1 MRGRWST
8 KHDALKGHQAVA
20 GGNAPGRVPTRRPT
34 LQGSQMRVRGGRT
47 LLRQGLFSDPFR
59 VGGMGVSGGVAPG
72 YYMNPLRGFSVAYF
86 VPLRETSR
94 RPVMPTLHN
103 KLRRQLGL
111 GSAAAAVAGEAIG
124 VGIFLTPAGMARQLG
139 SPFWLLMVWLL
150 MGLMA
155 VAGSLCF
162 GGLAARYPEAGGA
175 YVYLR
180 EAFGARLAYLYG
192 WMQLLVMDPGV
203 TASLAVGMAAYTAS
217 VTHITVL
224 EQKVLGIAAIFG
236 LAALNMRGT
245 RLGAGLLQ
253 GLTWLKISALA
264 LLPVWALAFGL
275 GDWSHFT
282 PLVTPRSGSAPLFGA
297 LAASSMAAFYS
308 FGGWWDATK
317 IAGEVREPER
327 NMPRALVL
335 GVLVVTSVYILITG
349 VFIYLVPIE
358 RIASGETF
366 MAQAGGRL
374 FGAAGATIM
383 AALVVLCVLACI
395 TALLMLSPR
404 VYYAMARDG
413 LFFEAIA
420 KTHPTYGTPARAI
433 AIQAILASLLVAL
446 GTFNQIVAYF
456 VFVAVAFLGL
466 IVAGL
471 FRLARRA
478 SAAPGH
484 SDLAVAGVEPPSSC
498 IRVPGFPY
506 TPISFLLL
514 TALMLLLIASRS
526 PRQALLG
533 VLVVS
538 LGVPAFQ
545 LVRKSE
551 GARVRCEG

>member
-1 MRGRWST
+1 MHAEANQT
-8 KHDALKGHQAVA
+8 
-20 GGNAPGRVPTRRPT
+20 NPGRDT
-34 LQGSQMRVRGGRT
+34 
-47 LLRQGLFSDPFR
+47 
-59 VGGMGVSGGVAPG
+59 
-72 YYMNPLRGFSVAYF
+72 
-86 VPLRETSR
+86 RETSLT
-94 RPVMPTLHN
+94 PQTT
-103 KLRRQLGL
+103 LRRQLGL

-180 EAFGARLAYLYG
+180 EAFGARLAFLYG

-217 VTHITVL
+217 VTHITVS

-275 GDWSHFT
+275 GDWSHFS
-282 PLVTPRSGSAPLFGA
+282 PLVAPRSGSAPLMAA

-335 GVLVVTSVYILITG
+335 GVLVVTSVYILTTG

-358 RIASGETF
+358 RITSGQTF

-374 FGAAGATIM
+374 FGAAGATLM
-383 AALVVLCVLACI
+383 AGLVVLCVLACI
-395 TALLMLSPR
+395 TAILMLSPR

-466 IVAGL
+466 TVAGL
-471 FRLARRA
+471 FRLDRRA
-478 SAAPGH
+478 NSDHAQPSDSSPEGVGPQGQGPPRSRSRVADLFRLDRRATADPCH
-484 SDLAVAGVEPPSSC
+484 SERSEESPRPQF
-498 IRVPGFPY
+498 RVPGFPY
-506 TPISFLLL
+506 TPILFLLL

-526 PRQALLG
+526 PLQALLG

-538 LGVPAFQ
+538 LGIPAFQ
-545 LVRKSE
+545 LVRK
-551 GARVRCEG
+551 

>member
-1 MRGRWST
+1 MPESSS
-8 KHDALKGHQAVA
+8 
-20 GGNAPGRVPTRRPT
+20 VPQT
-34 LQGSQMRVRGGRT
+34 
-47 LLRQGLFSDPFR
+47 
-59 VGGMGVSGGVAPG
+59 
-72 YYMNPLRGFSVAYF
+72 N
-86 VPLRETSR
+86 
-94 RPVMPTLHN
+94 
-103 KLRRQLGL
+103 LRRQLGL
-111 GSAAAAVAGEAIG
+111 ASAAAAVAGEAIG

-139 SPFWLLMVWLL
+139 SPFWLLIVWLT

-162 GGLAARYPEAGGA
+162 GGLAAGCPEAGGA

-180 EAFGARLAYLYG
+180 EAFGARWAFLYG

-217 VTHITVL
+217 VAHITVSG
-224 EQKVLGIAAIFG
+224 QKVLGIAVILA

-253 GLTWLKISALA
+253 ALTWLKISALA

-275 GDWSHFT
+275 GNWSHFS
-282 PLVTPRSGSAPLFGA
+282 PLVSQRSGSAPLMAA
-297 LAASSMAAFYS
+297 LAAGSMAAFYS

-317 IAGEVREPER
+317 IAGEVRDAER

-335 GVLVVTSVYILITG
+335 GVLVVTSVYILTTG

-358 RIASGETF
+358 RITSGETF

-374 FGAAGATIM
+374 FGAPGATIM

-413 LFFEAIA
+413 LFFEAVA
-420 KTHPTYGTPARAI
+420 KTHPTFGTPARAI
-433 AIQAILASLLVAL
+433 AIQAILASILVAL

-466 IVAGL
+466 TVAGL
-471 FRLARRA
+471 FRLQSRHLSYQPILATIAGTRH
-478 SAAPGH
+478 SEPFDCH
-484 SDLAVAGVEPPSSC
+484 SDPSACHSERSEESPQLAQRPLRQESPRPRF
-498 IRVPGFPY
+498 RVPGFPY
-506 TPISFLLL
+506 TPAVFLLL

-533 VLVVS
+533 VLVVL
-538 LGVPAFQ
+538 LGLPAFQ
-545 LVRKSE
+545 IVAK
-551 GARVRCEG
+551 GKG

>member
-1 MRGRWST
+1 
-8 KHDALKGHQAVA
+8 
-20 GGNAPGRVPTRRPT
+20 
-34 LQGSQMRVRGGRT
+34 VRGCLQAEANQT
-47 LLRQGLFSDPFR
+47 D
-59 VGGMGVSGGVAPG
+59 A
-72 YYMNPLRGFSVAYF
+72 
-86 VPLRETSR
+86 SR
-94 RPVMPTLHN
+94 DTHRASLTPQTH
-103 KLRRQLGL
+103 LRRQLGL
-111 GSAAAAVAGEAIG
+111 GAAAAAVAGEAIG

-139 SPFWLLMVWLL
+139 SPFWLLMVWLV

-162 GGLAARYPEAGGA
+162 GSLAARYPEAGGA

-180 EAFGARLAYLYG
+180 EAFGPRLAFLYG

-203 TASLAVGMAAYTAS
+203 TASLAVGMAGYTAS
-217 VTHITVL
+217 VAHITVV
-224 EQKVLGIAAIFG
+224 EQKVLGILIILG
-236 LAALNMRGT
+236 LAALIMRGT

-253 GLTWLKISALA
+253 GLTWLKISALG

-275 GDWSHFT
+275 GDWSHFR
-282 PLVTPRSGSAPLFGA
+282 PLVTPRSGSAPLFTA
-297 LAASSMAAFYS
+297 LAASLMAAFYS

-335 GVLVVTSVYILITG
+335 GVLLVTLVYVLITS

-358 RIASGETF
+358 RITSGETF

-374 FGAAGATIM
+374 FGAAGASIM
-383 AALVVLCVLACI
+383 AVLVVLCVLACI

-420 KTHPTYGTPARAI
+420 RTHPAYGTPARSV

-446 GTFNQIVAYF
+446 GTFTQIVAYF

-466 IVAGL
+466 TVAGL
-471 FRLARRA
+471 FRLHSRH
-478 SAAPGH
+478 SSGEPILAANAGDGH
-484 SDLAVAGVEPPSSC
+484 SDSAMAGDVSPWRRF
-498 IRVPGFPY
+498 RVPGFPY
-506 TPISFLLL
+506 TPIVFLLL

-545 LVRKSE
+545 FVRK
-551 GARVRCEG
+551 

>member
-1 MRGRWST
+1 MMGSVLNEQPPERSEKIKPAHAKTPRRKETRSAT
-8 KHDALKGHQAVA
+8 PFSAL
-20 GGNAPGRVPTRRPT
+20 RP
-34 LQGSQMRVRGGRT
+34 LRT
-47 LLRQGLFSDPFR
+47 LRL
-59 VGGMGVSGGVAPG
+59 GVK
-72 YYMNPLRGFSVAYF
+72 PLLSFTEDS
-86 VPLRETSR
+86 TSSPQ
-94 RPVMPTLHN
+94 RPPQTNLP
-103 KLRRQLGL
+103 RQLGL
-111 GSAAAAVAGEAIG
+111 GTAAAAVAGEAIG

-139 SPFWLLMVWLL
+139 SPFWLLMVWLV

-155 VAGSLCF
+155 VAGGLCF
-162 GGLAARYPEAGGA
+162 GGLAGRYPEAGGL

-180 EAFGARLAYLYG
+180 EAFGPRLAFLYG

-224 EQKVLGIAAIFG
+224 GQKVLGIGAILG
-236 LAALNMRGT
+236 LAAINMRGT
-245 RLGAGLLQ
+245 RLGAAILQ

-275 GDWSHFT
+275 GSWSHFT
-282 PLVTPRSGSAPLFGA
+282 PLVGPRSGSTPLFAA

-335 GVLVVTSVYILITG
+335 GILAVTLVYILVTG
-349 VFIYLVPIE
+349 VFIYLVPVA
-358 RIASGETF
+358 RITSGETF
-366 MAQAGGRL
+366 MAQAGDRL
-374 FGAAGATIM
+374 FGAAGAAIM
-383 AALVVLCVLACI
+383 AALVVLCVLASMM
-395 TALLMLSPR
+395 ALLMLSPR

-420 KTHPTYGTPARAI
+420 RTHPVYGTPARAI
-433 AIQAILASLLVAL
+433 ALQAVFASLLVAL
-446 GTFNQIVAYF
+446 GSFNQIVAYF

-466 IVAGL
+466 TVAGL
-471 FRLARRA
+471 FPLVAHPHAAPFHSERSDP
-478 SAAPGH
+478 SAACGPKPFGRR
-484 SDLAVAGVEPPSSC
+484 SPEGFGPQDEESPSSRL
-498 IRVPGFPY
+498 RVPGFPY
-506 TPISFLLL
+506 TPALFLLL
-514 TALMLLLIASRS
+514 TALMLFLLASRA

-545 LVRKSE
+545 LVRK
-551 GARVRCEG
+551 